1 MNVEVVSELIVVV
14 VEMWR
19 RRGGQEEESG
29 GGDEVDLGSEADG
42 MRDRYGNAWSLR
54 TITTK
59 FPPACDNYLNCANLT
74 IRQQDSCCVML
85 LCYKSGE
92 CFTVYSM
99 RNDTEDSA
107 SICCG

>member
-1 MNVEVVSELIVVV
+1 MDVEVVSELIVVV

-42 MRDRYGNAWSLR
+42 MRDTAMLGACVRPQQNFS
-54 TITTK
+54 
-59 FPPACDNYLNCANLT
+59 PARDNYLNCANLT

-85 LCYKSGE
+85 SCYKSGE

-99 RNDTEDSA
+99 HNDTEDSA